1 MMQLSPYIIVDDVQE
16 ALDFYKTA
24 FSGEI
29 KILNETNGRLLHAEL
44 HVSDDVVLHISS
56 SYGRPTSNNN
66 TNIILTFD
74 RLEEQRQVYEAL
86 SVEGD
91 PHMPLDKTFFNAMH
105 GQVKDKYQVN
115 WLMNC
120 FLNS

>member
-1 MMQLSPYIIVDDVQE
+1 MMQLSPYIIVDDVEE

-56 SYGRPTSNNN
+56 SYG
-66 TNIILTFD
+66 
-74 RLEEQRQVYEAL
+74 
-86 SVEGD
+86 
-91 PHMPLDKTFFNAMH
+91 
-105 GQVKDKYQVN
+105 
-115 WLMNC
+115 
-120 FLNS
+120 